1 MYRKR
6 YSIRK
11 ESKVEEMRKTY
22 VVSAKRSAVGSFLGS
37 LTTVKPAQLGGT
49 VVKGLLED
57 ANVAPELVDEV
68 LCGNVLSAGLGQNI
82 GRQVLLAAG
91 IPETVCAHSLNM
103 VCGSGLRTVMEGFM
117 SIQTGFND
125 IVVAGGVESMSGA
138 PYLTPANTRTG
149 NKMGDFKCVDHMIY
163 DALTDAMHG
172 IHMGV
177 TAENIAKKYNIT
189 REMQDAFAYGSQ
201 QKAIAAVD
209 AGVFKDEIVPVEVKL
224 RKETISFDT
233 DEHPNRKSTP
243 EKLANLRPAFIK
255 DGSVTAG
262 NASGIN
268 DGASFVLLAS
278 EDAVKKYNL
287 TPLCE
292 VVGIGQGG
300 VDPLTMGLGPTPA
313 IRQALKIANIELKDI
328 DLIELNEAFAA
339 QSLGVVH
346 ELVEE
351 HGIDRE
357 EFLSKTNVN
366 GGAIALGHPVGASGN
381 RILVTLIHEM
391 ARRGCEY
398 GLASLCIGGGQGTAV
413 IIKRP

>member
-1 MYRKR
+1 
-6 YSIRK
+6 
-11 ESKVEEMRKTY
+11 MRKSY
-22 VVSAKRSAVGSFLGS
+22 IVSAKRTAIGSFLGG
-37 LTTVKPAQLGGT
+37 LATVKPKDMGSA
-49 VVKGLLED
+49 VVKALLED
-57 ANVAPELVDEV
+57 ANVAPENVDEV
-68 LCGNVLSAGLGQNI
+68 ICGNVLGAGLGQNI
-82 GRQVLLAAG
+82 GRTIALEAG
-91 IPETVCAHSLNM
+91 IPETVCAHSVNM
-103 VCGSGLRTVMEGFM
+103 VCGSGLRTVMEAVM
-117 SIQTGFND
+117 SIQCGFND

-138 PYLTPANTRTG
+138 PYLIPANTRTG
-149 NKMGDFKCVDHMIY
+149 NKMGNFTVVDHMIY
-163 DALTDAMHG
+163 DALTDARAN

-189 REMQDAFAYGSQ
+189 REEQDAFGYASQ

-209 AGVFKDEIVPVEVKL
+209 SGRFKDEIVPITVHLKKQDV
-224 RKETISFDT
+224 IFDT

-243 EKLANLRPAFIK
+243 EKMAKLRPAFVK
-255 DGSVTAG
+255 DGSVTAA

-278 EDAVKKYNL
+278 EEAVEKYNL

-313 IRQALKIANIELKDI
+313 IRHALKYADMKLDDVELV
-328 DLIELNEAFAA
+328 ELNEAFAA

-357 EFLSKTNVN
+357 AFLEKTNVN

-391 ARRGCEY
+391 IKRDAKT

-413 IIKRP
+413 IVKRP

>member
-1 MYRKR
+1 MK
-6 YSIRK
+6 
-11 ESKVEEMRKTY
+11 KTY
-22 VVSAKRSAVGSFLGS
+22 VVSAKRSAIGSFLGS
-37 LTTVKPAQLGGT
+37 LTTVKAVDLGAS
-49 VVKGLLED
+49 VVKALLAD
-57 ANVAPELVDEV
+57 GKVAPENVDEV
-68 LCGNVLSAGLGQNI
+68 LCGNVLGAGLGQNI
-82 GRQVLLAAG
+82 GRQVSLGAG
-91 IPETVCAHSLNM
+91 IPESVCAHTLNM
-103 VCGSGLRTVMEGFM
+103 VCGSGLRTVMEGVM
-117 SIQTGFND
+117 SIQTGFNE

-138 PYLTPANTRTG
+138 PYLIPANSRTG

-172 IHMGV
+172 VHMGV
-177 TAENIAKKYNIT
+177 TAENIATKYGIT
-189 REMQDAFAYGSQ
+189 RKMQDDFSYASQ

-209 AGVFKDEIVPVEVKL
+209 SGRFKDEIVPIEVKL
-224 RKETISFDT
+224 RKETITFDT

-243 EKLANLRPAFIK
+243 EKLANLRAAFVK
-255 DGSVTAG
+255 DGTVTAG

-287 TPLCE
+287 TPICE
-292 VVGIGQGG
+292 VIGIGQGG

-313 IRQALKIANIELKDI
+313 IRHALVNADLKLQDVQ
-328 DLIELNEAFAA
+328 LVELNEAFAA

-357 EFLSKTNVN
+357 EFLAKTNVN

-381 RILVTLIHEM
+381 RIFVTLIHEM
-391 ARRGCEY
+391 IKRDTKI

-413 IIKRP
+413 IVKRP